1 MIKFLYGLKQAP
13 KQLHE
18 KFDQT
23 ILLNGFHYNG
33 VDKCMY
39 SKFTKNKIKIE
50 VITCLYVDDM
60 LLFSINIIGIIET
73 KRYLTFI
80 FKMKDLGEVDIIL
93 DIKVKKHSSGYTLNQ
108 SHYIEKILN
117 KFKHLNI
124 KKANTSFD
132 FSMKLNDYCD
142 KAVAQL
148 EYASAIGSLMYAMH
162 CTRPNIAFAICKLSR
177 YTSKP
182 NTNN

>member
-1 MIKFLYGLKQAP
+1 MIKSLYGLKQAP
-13 KQLHE
+13 KQWHE
-18 KFDQT
+18 KFDKA
-23 ILLNGFHYNG
+23 ILLNDFHYNG

-39 SKFTKNKIKIE
+39 SKFTKSKIKIG
-50 VITCLYVDDM
+50 VITCLYVDDI
-60 LLFSINIIGIIET
+60 LLFSINMIGIIET

-80 FKMKDLGEVDIIL
+80 FKIKDLGEVDTIL
-93 DIKVKKHSSGYTLNQ
+93 GIKVKKHSSGYALNQ

-124 KKANTSFD
+124 KKANTLFD

-148 EYASAIGSLMYAMH
+148 ENASAIGSLMYVIH
-162 CTRPNIAFAICKLSR
+162 FTRPNIAFVICKLSR
-177 YTSKP
+177 YT
-182 NTNN
+182 